1 MAHAH
6 NLAIFRGRLKFKSN
20 IQKIWGVLI
29 FLTIITA
36 VEVVLGIYKPEI
48 LEHTFMSPL
57 EGGFF
62 ATLGNIILSP
72 IIYMKPLNLIFI
84 VLTIVK
90 AYYITWDFMH
100 MRDETAGLR
109 RMVVWTAVFLICYLV
124 FILLQEG
131 GYIERVYESGF
142 IKRDF

>member
-6 NLAIFRGRLKFKSN
+6 KLEIFRGLVKFKSN
-20 IQKIWGVLI
+20 TQKIWGVLI

-36 VEVVLGIYKPEI
+36 VEVVLGIYKPES
-48 LEHTFMSPL
+48 LMGHV
-57 EGGFF
+57 
-62 ATLGNIILSP
+62 LGMKGLNWIFIILT
-72 IIYMKPLNLIFI
+72 L
-84 VLTIVK
+84 VK

-109 RMVVWTAVFLICYLV
+109 RAVVWTAIFLILYLI

-131 GYIERVYESGF
+131 GYVFNVYDNGY